1 MLSAQVKVAIGHP
14 CARHA
19 LMGWPCVLH
28 LRCPTCA
35 APLIPSL
42 HRPAAARTRR
52 EPLYCNADGACWW
65 ELVSLASHAHP
76 SVAAMART
84 LMSGQPVLYDGDPLK
99 DHGLT
104 AFLDKFLQVRRR
116 RRGTQAGGEGGRVGG
131 KRGPQERLT
140 AGERPGWAGCR
151 YAPTAGRLRRHLIAT
166 VWQRVWLQLAT

>member
-1 MLSAQVKVAIGHP
+1 MASGHP
-14 CARHA
+14 CSRHA

-35 APLIPSL
+35 APLTPSL

-104 AFLDKFLQVRRR
+104 AFLDKFLQVRQR
-116 RRGTQAGGEGGRVGG
+116 RRGTQAGGR
-131 KRGPQERLT
+131 Q
-140 AGERPGWAGCR
+140 AGWASGAAAR
-151 YAPTAGRLRRHLIAT
+151 GAKGQAALGVGTHIPAGRLGHPIAT
-166 VWQRVWLQLAT
+166 VCQCGRRVTL